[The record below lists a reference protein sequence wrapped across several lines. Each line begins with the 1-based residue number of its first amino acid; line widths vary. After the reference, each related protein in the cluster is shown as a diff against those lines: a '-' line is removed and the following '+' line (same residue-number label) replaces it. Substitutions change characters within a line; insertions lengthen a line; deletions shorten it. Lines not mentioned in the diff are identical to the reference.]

1 MAHPWTR
8 PWPWW
13 IESILALNSVRNL
26 ASSGRIVRSM
36 KKLTLAS
43 SILFLAALTVGTA
56 RGAEVFEAA
65 LGRETELPGGK
76 EADGILG
83 DFVLRSDKVEAVISH
98 NAPNR
103 RANMSTFY
111 GADGVSPGCL
121 YDLTL
126 RGANNDQLVV
136 FGPGP
141 FPHGP
146 VSYVREAAAKDGAAV
161 ESVTTAARNGGIFK
175 RTEYRVRD
183 GFSGVFITTILRNET
198 EKAQKLSTN
207 SDLARFNVKGEVEG
221 GIQWMDAINPAHRCG
236 YAYGVIKTEGATPV
250 SGNIELAPKAEVVI
264 QRFFAVATS
273 PAAAIGEVRRVRGE
287 KLSTV
292 AGSVIDGQGQ
302 AVASATI
309 LVRNGKNE
317 VPGYTD
323 ANGRYTFL
331 VRPGAAEW
339 RITDLGRTDLAIQI
353 PAMEGEIAIPP
364 AALGAVSRV
373 KFDITDAEGRSIP
386 CKVLFEGINGTP
398 QPNLGPKERAHGS
411 VDQYHSE
418 KGQFTVALP
427 TGKYRISVL
436 RGVEFGR
443 LQKEVDLAQGAEVIF
458 AGKLVRQ
465 VNTQGWISSD
475 FHNHS
480 TPSGDNVC
488 DTDGRVINLAAEHIE
503 FAPTTEHN
511 RFFDWTPT
519 IEALGLQ
526 SFIATVKGVEL
537 TGSRQH
543 FNAFPFEP
551 DRFQQDGGAP
561 VWNDDPRVTAI
572 TLRRWQGERPNRWI
586 QFNHPDLA
594 NMFGDRDGDGVAD
607 GGFVGVGDLIDGIE
621 SQNGMT
627 TNILADAPF
636 SVSRA
641 PGALAAKV
649 QNIREFVWKQLLN
662 QGHRLVAVAVS
673 DAHSVYGN
681 GVGGWRIFLPSST
694 DEPEKISWDDLSPHA
709 KAGHIVLSTG
719 PFLEV
724 RTSDGKIA
732 GDDVR
737 ATGGVDLKVK
747 VQCADWLDIDRVQV
761 LVNSR
766 PDPTLNFTR
775 KSHPNLFKDGVVKFD
790 QTLHIPLQKDAHL
803 IVVAM
808 HETLTLAGGYGTSEQ
823 SKLRPCAYNN
833 PIYVDVDGGGFT
845 PNGDTLGFDLPT
857 MKISADM
864 ARERLQRAGLLE
876 QTSAG
881 AK

>member
-1 MAHPWTR
+1 
-8 PWPWW
+8 
-13 IESILALNSVRNL
+13 
-26 ASSGRIVRSM
+26 M
-36 KKLTLAS
+36 KKLTVAS
-43 SILFLAALTVGTA
+43 SVLFLAALTAGSA
-56 RGAEVFEAA
+56 RSAEVFEAA

-83 DFVLRSDKVEAVISH
+83 DFVLRSDKVEAVVSH

-111 GADGVSPGCL
+111 GPDGVSPGCL

-146 VSYVREAAAKDGAAV
+146 VSYVREAVAKDGAAV

-183 GFSGVFITTILRNET
+183 GFSGVFVTTILRNET
-198 EKAQKLSTN
+198 DKSQRLSTG
-207 SDLARFNVKGEVEG
+207 SDLTRFNVKGEVEG

-236 YAYGVIKTEGATPV
+236 YAYGVIKFDGAPK
-250 SGNIELAPKAEVVI
+250 SDGNFEIAPKAEVVI

-273 PAAAIGEVRRVRGE
+273 PAAAIGEVRRVKGE
-287 KLSTV
+287 KLAQVSGTIVDDKGQPVST
-292 AGSVIDGQGQ
+292 
-302 AVASATI
+302 ATI
-309 LVRNGKNE
+309 LVRDGKNE

-323 ANGRYTFL
+323 DKGRYNFL
-331 VRPGAAEW
+331 VKPSAADW
-339 RITDLGRTDLAIQI
+339 KVTDLGRSDASIQVPSGESEIKVAPVALA
-353 PAMEGEIAIPP
+353 
-364 AALGAVSRV
+364 AVSRV
-373 KFDITDAEGRSIP
+373 QFDITDAEGRSVP
-386 CKVLFEGINGTP
+386 CKVLFEGIDGTP
-398 QPNLGPKERAHGS
+398 QPNLGPRERAHGCA
-411 VDQYHSE
+411 DQYHSE
-418 KGQFTVALP
+418 RGQFTVALP
-427 TGKYRISVL
+427 AGKYRISVL
-436 RGVEFGR
+436 HGVEFGR
-443 LQKEVDLAQGAEVIF
+443 LQKDVDLEQGAEVVF
-458 AGKLVRQ
+458 SGKLVRQ
-465 VNTQGWISSD
+465 VDTKGWISSD

-511 RFFDWTPT
+511 RFFDWMST
-519 IEALGLQ
+519 IEALGLK
-526 SFIATVKGVEL
+526 SYIATVKGIEL

-561 VWNDDPRVTAI
+561 VWNDDPRITAI
-572 TLRRWQGERPNRWI
+572 TLRRWQGERPDRWI
-586 QFNHPDLA
+586 QFNHPDLS
-594 NMFGDRDGDGVAD
+594 NMFVDRDGDGVAD
-607 GGFVGVGDLIDGIE
+607 GGFVGVGDLIDGME

-636 SVSRA
+636 AVTRP
-641 PGALAAKV
+641 PGAVAAKV

-694 DEPEKISWDDLSPHA
+694 DEPEKITWEDLSPHA

-719 PFLEV
+719 PFLQV
-724 RTSDGKIA
+724 STPDGKIA

-747 VQCADWLDIDRVQV
+747 VQCADWQDIDRVQV

-766 PDPTLNFTR
+766 PEPSLNFTR
-775 KSHPNLFKDGVVKFD
+775 KSHPDMFKDGVVKFD
-790 QTLHIPLQKDAHL
+790 QTVHVPLQQDAHL

-808 HETLTLAGGYGTSEQ
+808 HETMTLAGGYGTSEQ

-864 ARERLQRAGLLE
+864 AKERLQRAGLVQE
-876 QTSAG
+876 KPAET
-881 AK
+881 K